1 LERWLNGLRLR
12 IEGLFNEIQ
21 NIGKNVEH
29 LLAKTVIG
37 LCSRIVA
44 KMTSHLLK
52 YILRYEFGI
61 DVLTF
66 SKTHA

>member
-1 LERWLNGLRLR
+1 
-12 IEGLFNEIQ
+12 
-21 NIGKNVEH
+21 

-52 YILRYEFGI
+52 YILRSHFGI
-61 DVLTF
+61 DVLSF
-66 SKTHA
+66 SKVHA